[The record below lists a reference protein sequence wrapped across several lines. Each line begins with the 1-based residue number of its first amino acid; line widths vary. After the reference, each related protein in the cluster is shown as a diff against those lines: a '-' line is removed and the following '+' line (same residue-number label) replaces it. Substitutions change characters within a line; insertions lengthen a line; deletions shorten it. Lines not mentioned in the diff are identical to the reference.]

1 MSLITKIWFRN
12 IANNKTVFAIKILS
26 LSVALVS
33 SFLILLYCFGELN
46 FDSFHRNKDNIYR
59 VVCKIFENG
68 KEISHSAIIPAPVG
82 TLIFDKIPEIENF
95 SRVSI
100 PIRDDIFKYKY
111 EFIHEYGCW
120 VDTSFLHIFT
130 ISITKGDNGILKPNS
145 LLISEKLAKKYF
157 RNDDPIGKTVYNYG
171 SGCNGT
177 PYVIT
182 GVFKLPENT
191 HFNLNTIQL
200 SENLNNRNDNWDYYE
215 HTYILLRP
223 NTSFKSVEKKITQIV
238 NASGGEI
245 FKKRNLQFEFSLQK
259 LEDIHLHSNLK
270 YEAKVNGDIN
280 LVQAMLFLAI
290 AILIIAWVNYTNL
303 SIAQSMDMA
312 KETGIKI
319 IHGASRT
326 EICIRT
332 ISESVIIN
340 FGAMLIATIIIILT
354 LPYLNCFAERDLL
367 LGLSLP
373 FALLCTGIF
382 FAGSLLSG
390 LYPAIVLTSLSNRD
404 ILQGKFK
411 YSQTGVIARKIFL
424 GIQFSAAILIII
436 VTLFVNKQITFME
449 TYNKGFNPNQVIC
462 LDDIYLLKENMNRE
476 GFKAE
481 LLEYPSIQ
489 KVTKAKTLPG
499 NEVYLKEL
507 IKRSDSDHSFNN
519 IFEIMVADED
529 YIDVFQ
535 FKIIAGR
542 KFSSDYPSDK
552 QGVILNE
559 EAVKYLEFKNPLAA
573 IDKEIEYRG
582 NNYKVIGVIKN
593 FNQLSL
599 KYSIQ
604 PFAYFLRSQGFYAIR
619 VKTSDVKES
628 LSVID
633 KITRKYFDG
642 SFKYYFVDDLYNQ
655 QYKKEIQFKQLFTF
669 FSSLLLFLTCFG
681 LFGLSL
687 YLVNQRRKT
696 TAIHAINGGKPW
708 EIMVLVMKEYIII
721 TTISFL
727 IVCPIAFYFLTN
739 WLQSYA
745 YKTTLNWWVFAVAGA
760 ITMTITLLTVSWQS
774 WRVATRNPVE
784 SLRYE

>member
-1 MSLITKIWFRN
+1 MSLIIKIWLRN

-33 SFLILLYCFGELN
+33 SFLILLYCYGELN

-82 TLIFDKIPEIENF
+82 TIIFDKIPEIENF

-100 PIRDDIFKYKY
+100 PIRDDIFKYK
-111 EFIHEYGCW
+111 EDFIHEYGCW
-120 VDTSFLHIFT
+120 VDTSFLQIF
-130 ISITKGDNGILKPNS
+130 SIQIIRGDKGILKQDD
-145 LLISEKLAKKYF
+145 LLISERLAKKYF
-157 RNDDPIGKTVYNYG
+157 GNENPLGKTVYNYG
-171 SGCNGT
+171 GGSNGD
-177 PYVIT
+177 PYIIT

-200 SENLNNRNDNWDYYE
+200 SENLFHRNDNWDYYE
-215 HTYILLRP
+215 HTYILLKP
-223 NTSFKSVEKKITQIV
+223 GTDFKSVEKKITQVV
-238 NASGGEI
+238 NGNGAEML
-245 FKKRNLQFEFSLQK
+245 KKREIRYEFTLQK

-270 YEAKVNGDIN
+270 YEAKSNGDFS
-280 LVQAMLFLAI
+280 LVQAMFFLAI
-290 AILIIAWVNYTNL
+290 AILIIAWINYSNL
-303 SIAQSMDMA
+303 SVAQSIEKA
-312 KETGIKI
+312 KETGINI
-319 IHGASRT
+319 IHGASRAK
-326 EICIRT
+326 ICIRT

-340 FGAMLIATIIIILT
+340 FGAMFLAAIIIVLT
-354 LPYLNCFAERDLL
+354 LPYLNHFVGRDLL
-367 LGLSLP
+367 LGLNMP
-373 FALLCTGIF
+373 FALLSAGIF
-382 FAGSLLSG
+382 CLGSVLSG

-411 YSQTGVIARKIFL
+411 YSRTGIIARKIFL

-436 VTLFVNKQITFME
+436 VTLFVKKQITFME
-449 TYNKGFNPNQVIC
+449 TYNKGFNPGQVIC
-462 LDDIYLLKENMNRE
+462 LDDIYLLKENLDRE
-476 GFKAE
+476 SYKAE
-481 LLEYPSIQ
+481 LLEFPQIQ

-507 IKRSDSDHSFNN
+507 IKRSDSDLSFNK

-535 FKIIAGR
+535 LKIIAGR
-542 KFSSDYPSDK
+542 KFSTDYSTDK
-552 QGVILNE
+552 LGVILNE
-559 EAVKYLEFKNPLAA
+559 EAIKYLEFKTPQDA
-573 IDKEIEYRG
+573 IDKEIEYREK
-582 NNYKVIGVIKN
+582 NYKVIGVIKN

-604 PFAYFLRSQGFYAIR
+604 PFAYFLASQGFYAIR
-619 VKTSDVKES
+619 VKTSNMKEC
-628 LSVID
+628 LSIID

-642 SFKYYFVDDLYNQ
+642 SFNYYFVDDLYNQ
-655 QYKKEIQFKQLFTF
+655 QYKKEIQFKLLFTF
-669 FSSLLLFLTCFG
+669 FSCLLLFITCFG

-696 TAIHAINGGKPW
+696 IALHLINGGKRW
-708 EIMVLVMKEYIII
+708 EIMVLVLKEYIYII
-721 TTISFL
+721 SISFL
-727 IVCPIAFYFLTN
+727 TVCPLAYFSLIK

-745 YKTTLNWWVFAVAGA
+745 YKTTLNWWVFALAGG
-760 ITMTITLLTVSWQS
+760 ITMVIALVTVSWQS
-774 WRVATRNPVE
+774 WRAAMRNPVE